1 MAKKYE
7 TKSFHVKKQKQ
18 SWAQYWSSVIPAT
31 GRLRCRRWWLQASPG
46 KKICKT
52 SYQSMEKAEQGGMHC
67 HSRYGRKHKTGGSH
81 FRPVRG
87 KQEPISK
94 ITRIKRACNIVQ
106 VVEPLT

>member
-1 MAKKYE
+1 
-7 TKSFHVKKQKQ
+7 
-18 SWAQYWSSVIPAT
+18 
-31 GRLRCRRWWLQASPG
+31 
-46 KKICKT
+46 
-52 SYQSMEKAEQGGMHC
+52 MEKAEQGGMHC